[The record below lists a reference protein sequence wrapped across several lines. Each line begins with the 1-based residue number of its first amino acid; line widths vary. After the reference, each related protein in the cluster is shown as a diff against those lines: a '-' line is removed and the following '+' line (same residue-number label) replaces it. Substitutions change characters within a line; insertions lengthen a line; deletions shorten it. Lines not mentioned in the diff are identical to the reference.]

1 VLLVLAQVSE
11 QVSEQ
16 VLVLALAQVSAVDH
30 SALAQVSGSALAQE

>member
-1 VLLVLAQVSE
+1 VLVLALA